1 MGTKSNK
8 NIYSTKRPVALA
20 TPRFFQCAYAINK
33 LHPVDIYYLSLVD
46 VVNEHLHMK
55 KTNLKLHQK
64 LPNKISMNE
73 YYYKY

>member
-55 KTNLKLHQK
+55 KKQTSKLES
-64 LPNKISMNE
+64 NISLNE
-73 YYYKY
+73 KYSK